1 MRIIARDASM
11 MPLNEIDIYSSF
23 IWTDR
28 YNTNGD
34 FELRVPCTE
43 DNKNLFDQTRYLT
56 IDKSDSI
63 MVLEKRQIKTQVDKS
78 DEYIISGRSADTLLD
93 RRIIMGSMT
102 FGTAPYD
109 EQTNTTATNAYSVGS
124 YVVWYGALCR
134 AIKVIQPG
142 DTFVLY
148 SSAQQNEWQ
157 ANLLNVNTEEQAKLT
172 MQIDDIVAAMLN
184 ATVINPTDPT
194 RRFSS
199 PAWRYIYSTDPKIQ
213 EIKMAASFANTN
225 LYDALSSLLVGA
237 GLGWKVVYNEET
249 ETMDFSLYKGVDR
262 SASQSDN
269 IPVIFKPVLDNLASS
284 DFITDDSGYKTCA
297 YVVGAIDDKKT
308 RTVSVADE
316 LGRVSNYEYDNP
328 NYCTTWCQQVSLSG
342 TGMSYERREVIIDA
356 SDIDR
361 YQTTTT
367 NYGSSSNDVAI
378 TETDYR
384 SMLKTRGKSE
394 LMAMCS
400 SYDLSAEILPDMFY
414 SYGKDYS
421 LGDTI
426 SIEDRFHHVIN
437 ASITEYINSVDASGY
452 KAYPTIET
460 IGAVD
465 GMDELINI
473 FINNPV
479 RVDANKCLIVPDIRN
494 DLSELREQT
503 YIAYYVKDL
512 IDYFLDGHLIYAAN
526 DGQGGFS
533 IIVPSWDDMDT
544 VVLKATIS
552 EVYANPAAYPEANTR
567 AVQFINFMKKNQNAV
582 LGDEDIFYSLEDLA
596 SSVQ

>member
-11 MPLNEIDIYSSF
+11 MPINEIDIYSSF

-28 YNTNGD
+28 YSTNGD
-34 FELRVPCTE
+34 FELRVPCTT
-43 DNKNLFDQTRYLT
+43 DNKKLFDQTRYLT
-56 IDKSDSI
+56 IDKSDNI
-63 MVLEKRQIKTQVDKS
+63 MVLEKRQIKTKVDKS
-78 DEYIISGRSADTLLD
+78 DEYIITGRSADTLLD

-102 FGTAPYD
+102 FGTSPYD
-109 EQTNTTATNAYSVGS
+109 EQTNAVASNAYAVGN
-124 YVVWYGALCR
+124 YVIWYGLLCR
-134 AIKVIQPG
+134 VTKVIQAG
-142 DTFVLY
+142 EQFILY
-148 SSAQQNEWQ
+148 DAQTQNDWQ
-157 ANLLNVNTEEQAKLT
+157 ANLLNVNEQEQASLT
-172 MQIDDIVAAMLN
+172 MPIEDIVAAMLN

-194 RRFSS
+194 RRFSN
-199 PAWRYIYSTDPKIQ
+199 PAWRFVYSTDPKVK

-237 GLGWKVVYNEET
+237 GLGWRAIYNEDT
-249 ETMDFSLYKGVDR
+249 ETIDFSVYKGVDR
-262 SASQSDN
+262 SASQSEN
-269 IPVIFKPVLDNLASS
+269 LSVIFKPVLDNLSSS
-284 DFITDDSGYKTCA
+284 DFITDDAGYKTCA

-308 RTVSVADE
+308 RTISVADE
-316 LGRVSNYEYDNP
+316 LGRVTNVEYENP

-361 YQTTTT
+361 YQTVNT
-367 NYGSSSNDVAI
+367 NYGSTANDVAI
-378 TETDYR
+378 SETDYR

-394 LMAMCS
+394 LMSKCS
-400 SYDLSAEILPDMFY
+400 TYDLSAEILPDMFY

-426 SIEDRFHHVIN
+426 SIEDRFGHTIN
-437 ASITEYINSVDASGY
+437 ASVTEYINSVDINGY

-479 RVDANKCLIVPDIRN
+479 RVDSNKTLIVPDIRN
-494 DLSELREQT
+494 DLSNLREQT

-512 IDYFLDGHLIYAAN
+512 IDYFLADHLIYAAN

-533 IIVPSWDDMDT
+533 IIVPSWNDMDT
-544 VVLKATIS
+544 VVLGATIS
-552 EVYANPAAYPEANTR
+552 EVYENPAAFPYANTR

-582 LGDEDIFYSLEDLA
+582 LGDEDLFYPLDDLA

>member
-1 MRIIARDASM
+1 MRIIARDATM

-34 FELRVPCTE
+34 FELRVPCTT
-43 DNKNLFDQTRYLT
+43 DNKNLFDQTKYLT

-78 DEYIISGRSADTLLD
+78 DEYIITGRSAETLLE
-93 RRIIMGSMT
+93 RRVIMGSMT

-109 EQTNTTATNAYSVGS
+109 EQTNVTSTNAYSVGNH
-124 YVVWYGALCR
+124 VVWYGALCR
-134 AIKVIQPG
+134 VIKTIQPG

-148 SSAQQNEWQ
+148 NSQTQNDWQ
-157 ANLLNVNTEEQAKLT
+157 ANLLDVNEIEQAELT
-172 MQIDDIVAAMLN
+172 MPIDDIVAAMLN

-194 RRFSS
+194 RRFSN
-199 PAWRYIYSTDPKIQ
+199 PRWRYIFSSDPKVQ

-237 GLGWKVVYNEET
+237 GLGCKAVYNEET
-249 ETMDFSLYKGVDR
+249 ETIDFSLYKGVDR
-262 SASQSDN
+262 SVSQSEN
-269 IPVIFKPVLDNLASS
+269 LSVTFKPVLDNLSSS
-284 DFITDDSGYKTCA
+284 DFITDDAGYKTCA
-297 YVVGAIDDKKT
+297 YVVGALDDKKT
-308 RTVSVADE
+308 RTISVSDE
-316 LGRVSNYEYDNP
+316 LGRVSQYEYENP

-342 TGMSYERREVIIDA
+342 TGMSYERREIIVDA
-356 SDIDR
+356 SDIER
-361 YQTTTT
+361 YQTSSSSS
-367 NYGSSSNDVAI
+367 GSSSDDIAI

-384 SMLKTRGKSE
+384 SMLKTRGRSE

-400 SYDLSAEILPDMFY
+400 TYDLSAEILPDMFY

-426 SIEDRFHHVIN
+426 SIEDRFGHTIN
-437 ASITEYINSVDASGY
+437 ASVTEYINSVDASGY
-452 KAYPTIET
+452 KAYPTIEQ

-479 RVDANKCLIVPDIRN
+479 RVDSNKCLIVPDIRN

-512 IDYFLDGHLIYAAN
+512 IDYFLADHLIYAAN
-526 DGQGGFS
+526 DSQGGFS
-533 IIVPSWDDMDT
+533 IIVPSWNDMDT
-544 VVLKATIS
+544 VVLGATIS
-552 EVYANPAAYPEANTR
+552 EVYENPAAFPYANTR

-582 LGDEDIFYSLEDLA
+582 LGDEDLFYPLDDLA